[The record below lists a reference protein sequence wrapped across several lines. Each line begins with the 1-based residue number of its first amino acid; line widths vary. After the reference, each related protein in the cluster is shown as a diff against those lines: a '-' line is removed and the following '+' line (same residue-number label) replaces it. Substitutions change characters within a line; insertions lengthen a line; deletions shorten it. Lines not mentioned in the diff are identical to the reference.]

1 MYSQDL
7 IDDILKHADIV
18 TVISSYIN
26 VIKKGRS
33 YVALCPFHDD
43 KNPSLNISKEKQ
55 IFKCFVCGTGGNA
68 ITFVEKYEKIPFDAA
83 VRKVAD
89 LIGYHD
95 DRLLKQA
102 PVVHTDPSLT
112 PLIACINDL
121 EKYYVYALSIP
132 EGEKGRE
139 YLKSRNIPADQVA
152 KYGLGYA
159 PIDGKA
165 TIKFLQA
172 KGHSLKSIEGIG
184 IALAHSEGTSDH
196 NAGRLIFPLSDP
208 NGQVVGFSARQLEK
222 DGTSKYINSPD
233 GLLFHKGKILYNY
246 PNVKASAHRDNYCYL
261 LEGFYDVMALEK
273 AGLPN
278 ALALMGT
285 SLTADQIN
293 LLRRLNCEI
302 RLCLDGDAP
311 GQSAMMKIVSQFQ
324 RANIDFRVVSN
335 PGDLRDPDDI
345 LQEAGPNALK
355 EAMNHLVDAYD
366 FQIDYYQNTKK
377 LETAEDRRKVMMYFV
392 PFLRNVPAGIDREN
406 YIVKLSKATGY
417 DPDAIH
423 RQLALAAPGDQ
434 TEEEAVY
441 ADETIAERLHP
452 EKMLVKRLFR
462 AEREVLFYMLSQ
474 MDAIKYFKTT
484 IENFYNPVY
493 DEIANYILDYTEKN
507 DKPADVSALVSQIA
521 ASGSENSDQLENDV
535 STLSLEDWWPP
546 YDAKILDEC
555 YKVIKE
561 EKEKVNDKTLTV
573 ASLEGKDPK
582 DKARLIADYAKRKAA
597 KWNKNQ
603 GNGH

>member
-1 MYSQDL
+1 MYSQEL

-89 LIGYHD
+89 LIGFHD

-102 PVVHTDPSLT
+102 PVVHIDPNLT
-112 PLIACINDL
+112 PLIACIDDL
-121 EKYYVYALSIP
+121 QKYYSYALTIP
-132 EGEKGRE
+132 EGEKGRQ
-139 YLKSRNIPADQVA
+139 YLKDRHIPQDQIL
-152 KYGLGYA
+152 KYGLGYS
-159 PIDGKA
+159 PLDGQA

-184 IALAHSEGTSDH
+184 IALAHANGTSDH
-196 NAGRLIFPLSDP
+196 NAGRLIFPLWDQ

-233 GLLFHKGKILYNY
+233 GALFHKGHILYNY
-246 PNVKASAHRDNYCYL
+246 HNVRGSAHRDGYCYL
-261 LEGFYDVMALEK
+261 LEGFMDVMALEK

-285 SLTADQIN
+285 SLTNEQVA

-324 RANIDFRVVSN
+324 RASITFRVVSN

-345 LQEAGPNALK
+345 LQESGPEALK
-355 EAMNHLVDAYD
+355 ESMSHLVDAYD

-377 LETAEDRRKVMMYFV
+377 LDAAEDRRKVMMYFV
-392 PFLRNVPAGIDREN
+392 PFLRNVPPGIDREN

-441 ADETIAERLHP
+441 TDETIAERLHP

-462 AEREVLFYMLSQ
+462 AEREVLYYMLSQ
-474 MDAIKYFKTT
+474 MDAIKYFKDN
-484 IENFYNPVY
+484 IGDFYNPVY
-493 DEIANYILDYTEKN
+493 NEIANYILEYADKN
-507 DKPADVSALVSQIA
+507 AKPADVSSLVTSIA
-521 ASGSENSDQLENDV
+521 SRGGENTDQLENDV
-535 STLSLEDWWPP
+535 STLSLDDWWPP
-546 YDAKILDEC
+546 YDPKILEEC
-555 YKVIKE
+555 LHVIKE
-561 EKEKVNDKTLTV
+561 EKDKIYDKTQTV
-573 ASLEGKDPK
+573 QSLEGKNPK
-582 DKARLIADYAKRKAA
+582 DKARLIADYAKRKAD
-597 KWNKNQ
+597 KWKHK
-603 GNGH
+603 GDGH